1 MSPKPLTISTTY
13 DNFFLLLHDLRK
25 GRCGDIEEEV
35 RPAGKHF
42 NHHHDLIVFKDKFSG
57 LEWCITCEAY
67 DTFWFNQERE
77 LKELYLQALN
87 LFGSTQF
94 GGHSTSRAPFYG
106 THELPDVEG
115 LKEFLDFIDAG
126 DFSGSWV
133 AKDGDHEY
141 RFKTRA
147 EAEVVANRS
156 DSPVSRSFQPATHST
171 IPVIK
176 DHISYG
182 PVELNDK
189 PRAPNESAIV
199 HRVPFNPDPA
209 LARKIMNEATQEG
222 GVPAPAKLYTNIFLM
237 LRDIRKGR
245 RGKIVEH
252 LSKEGGPSLLTYLDD
267 AIDATLTFRDE
278 ETNSEWVTTWG
289 HWCTFW
295 NTFRSEVE
303 EVFPEVLNVFRNSTS
318 RAPLYGGSPLPE
330 VKGLQEFLDFIDSG
344 DLTGSW
350 LTKDA
355 GDVPRA
361 RFRTRKEADTF
372 GKGDVSISCFPPTH
386 ELLLSD
392 SSCVSCVELKA
403 PHKVTV
409 LTPPVTYG
417 VWVLTRGEDHTSYVF
432 EEVGT
437 QEEAQQRE
445 AELNKGWEAKRER
458 LRRDP
463 LALIPGPQPAFA
475 GPKSD
480 RGGEDTVYYT
490 VNPGPFERIK
500 TTAEALFVFKGG
512 SDGHFYSSLEG
523 AYYRGNK
530 SVAVT
535 CLQEAYLIPN
545 VMEPPLEEIRQ
556 FLSAPSTEKL
566 SLDDMDPSVHTNRD
580 AFNYLFFG
588 EHPKEVVKTPEGLLI
603 HQVPL
608 PGVGVLVFDPPLV
621 SKLQV
626 RPGYQDNRHS
636 IQVKEGVKIEVEVPL
651 VGRSAPD
658 LYEALHKLIQTW
670 FRYDFPHRETEHKA
684 LRDLG
689 VIRYNDTLPT
699 SKGYSVSEQFLSD
712 APTADFLTGESSHKT
727 VLEGLRD
734 AASSF
739 AFSALVLG
747 CAAADYEIEEG
758 DLEKWNT
765 KSLVYLVEDLLD
777 YLEDEPEKLGFYGEH
792 IENLFDF
799 VDASISILDSKRG
812 DLRGSEDL
820 EFFEQL
826 LKLSDT
832 WLFQYY
838 KGLNEYR
845 EKVYDPSAE
854 EEVKPEEG
862 SSSGLVGAAVLGVL
876 GLGALFMGKGTAPPS
891 KRVVAKDEVVV
902 PTEAEE
908 NAGDVGKD
916 LSVLGGR

>member
-1 MSPKPLTISTTY
+1 MNPKPLTISY

-25 GRCGDIEEEV
+25 GRCGDIEEV
-35 RPAGKHF
+35 IRPED
-42 NHHHDLIVFKDKFSG
+42 DLLIFKDNFSG

-67 DTFWFNQERE
+67 DAFWFNQERE
-77 LKELYLQALN
+77 LKEVYPKVFD
-87 LFGSTQF
+87 LFASTHF

-133 AKDGDHEY
+133 AEDGEQVY

-147 EAEVVANRS
+147 EAEVADRS
-156 DSPVSRSFQPATHST
+156 KSPVSRSFRPATHIAST
-171 IPVIK
+171 DIN
-176 DHISYG
+176 DHVSYG
-182 PVELNDK
+182 PVEIDAK

-209 LARKIMNEATQEG
+209 LARRVMNEATRLRLAQEK
-222 GVPAPAKLYTNIFLM
+222 VESPLYTNIFLM

-295 NTFRSEVE
+295 NTFRSEME
-303 EVFPEVLNVFRNSTS
+303 EVYPEVLNVFRNSTS

-386 ELLLSD
+386 ELLQSD
-392 SSCVSCVELKA
+392 SSCISCVELKA

-417 VWVLTRGEDHTSYVF
+417 VWVLTRGEDHTCYVF

-437 QEEAQQRE
+437 KEEAQQRE
-445 AELNKGWEAKRER
+445 AELNKDWEAKRER
-458 LRRDP
+458 FKRDP
-463 LALIPGPQPAFA
+463 LALIPGPQPACT

-480 RGGEDTVYYT
+480 RRDEDTVYYT
-490 VNPGPFERIK
+490 VNAGPFERIK

-512 SDGHFYSSLEG
+512 SDGHFYSSMEG
-523 AYYRGNK
+523 AYCRGNK
-530 SVAVT
+530 LVTVT
-535 CLQEAYLIPN
+535 CLQEAYRIPN
-545 VMEPPLEEIRQ
+545 VMDPPLEEIRQ

-588 EHPKEVVKTPEGLLI
+588 EQPKEVVKTPEELLI

-658 LYEALHKLIQTW
+658 LHEALHKLIQTW
-670 FRYDFPHRETEHKA
+670 FRYDFPHRETEHEA

-689 VIRYNDTLPT
+689 VIHYNDTLPT
-699 SKGYSVSEQFLSD
+699 SKGYSVSEQFLSN
-712 APTADFLTGESSHKT
+712 ALTADFLTWESSHKT

-739 AFSALVLG
+739 AFSVLVLG

-758 DLEKWNT
+758 NLEKWNT
-765 KSLVYLVEDLLD
+765 KSLVYLAEDLLD

-854 EEVKPEEG
+854 EEVKPED

-891 KRVVAKDEVVV
+891 KRVAVAKDEVVV
-902 PTEAEE
+902 PTEAKEVQDLQ
-908 NAGDVGKD
+908 DVGKV
-916 LSVLGGR
+916 LSGLGGR